1 MVHVDINLM
10 LGYSVI
16 GKDVNRDFFRLN
28 AVRQTVERLGH
39 N

>member
-16 GKDVNRDFFRLN
+16 GKDVNRDFFRLSSVSDN
-28 AVRQTVERLGH
+28 VMV
-39 N
+39 